1 MAQIFPEDGKA
12 LIYFVADGHLTSV
25 FGVDEKWVGAVKG
38 GRYSFVPTDLVNT
51 ISARCCNSFFH

>member
-1 MAQIFPEDGKA
+1 M
-12 LIYFVADGHLTSV
+12 IYFVADAHLTSV